1 MISDTNK
8 NIAKITSGFYNINNK
23 RVYMH
28 TYRSTN
34 LFKSTE
40 YLKKIDHIYSLKF
53 IVWKKS
59 AISRSI
65 CPIILASF
73 SETMEFHELEFD
85 NFWIKKLE
93 LYYKTGIMNELL
105 FNIKLLFPLFFQRKR
120 SDYNCLDSC

>member
-53 IVWKKS
+53 IVWKK
-59 AISRSI
+59 IS
-65 CPIILASF
+65 
-73 SETMEFHELEFD
+73 
-85 NFWIKKLE
+85 NFQKYL
-93 LYYKTGIMNELL
+93 
-105 FNIKLLFPLFFQRKR
+105 P
-120 SDYNCLDSC
+120 YNFGKFL